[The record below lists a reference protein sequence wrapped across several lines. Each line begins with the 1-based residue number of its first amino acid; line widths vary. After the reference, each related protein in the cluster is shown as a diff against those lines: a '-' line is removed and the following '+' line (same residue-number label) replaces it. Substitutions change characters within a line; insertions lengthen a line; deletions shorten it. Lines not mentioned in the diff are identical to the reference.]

1 MNFRLFAS
9 LLVALVMAGSFQVST
24 AAKSALFLICELR
37 DRSVIQIV
45 IENFDGMGD
54 AMKQCVQY
62 WRGHPIDFTN
72 DPVG

>member
-9 LLVALVMAGSFQVST
+9 LLAALLMAGSFQVST

-37 DRSVIQIV
+37 DRSVVQIV
-45 IENFDGMGD
+45 IENFDGMGG
-54 AMKQCVQY
+54 AMKQCAQF
-62 WRGHPIDFTN
+62 WRGRPIAFTN